1 MDRPQAYTLYACHA
15 LSAWNARSYEFAAV
29 LLTAAAYPGGLRA
42 ASLLQLSRNLSAIL
56 LGPSIGRWI
65 DAAPDR
71 LRPLLATIAANRAS
85 IVLGCLLWLF
95 VVAEVGPDGAERER
109 AALEGAAKACVFGA
123 VVVLGLVENVS
134 RKANVISMERD
145 WVPLLAPDTLT
156 ERFSLTQVNAMM
168 TRIDAACKM
177 LSPIVISWVFSV
189 IPSVK
194 SGVGL
199 LIAVNLMSF
208 ILEWITARSV
218 YRANPVLRELKA
230 SPDVEIIERRP
241 GALVQ
246 MFETYLSWLAAYGS
260 SMQLYFRYDVWR
272 ASFALC
278 LTHASILSFTGVTIV
293 FFLNSGYSLQLIT
306 VGEAMSAFFELSAT
320 FVTPLA
326 VHRIASRAPS
336 KDVDEYETLPEADLD
351 DDVPGSPVS
360 TVPARTPSQINNAIT
375 KVGLHGAIST
385 ALILTPTVPAL
396 LYLTYHLNYPL
407 PRSPTTSPSLA
418 AFPLL
423 TVLLFFCLAAS
434 RMTRGVLELAV
445 QQLSQARVPPRERA
459 EFAGVEQVFVSVFG
473 LAHNV
478 GTAVWSG
485 PAQFGWLALSS
496 LVAIIGSA
504 VLYVAGY
511 RRIRM

>member
-1 MDRPQAYTLYACHA
+1 MDRPQAYTLYTCHA

-65 DAAPDR
+65 DAAPNR

-85 IVLGCLLWLF
+85 IVLGCLLWLL
-95 VVAEVGPDGAERER
+95 VVAEVGPDGGERER
-109 AALEGAAKACVFGA
+109 ASLEGAAKAWVFGA

-199 LIAVNLMSF
+199 LIATNLVSF
-208 ILEWITARSV
+208 FLEWITAKSV
-218 YRANPVLRELKA
+218 YRANPILREIKA
-230 SPDVEIIERRP
+230 FPDVEIRDRRP
-241 GALVQ
+241 GGFAR
-246 MFETYLSWLAAYGS
+246 MFERYLSWLAAYGS
-260 SMQLYFRYDVWR
+260 SMQLYFSYDVWR

-306 VGEAMSAFFELSAT
+306 IGEAMSAFFELSAT
-320 FVTPLA
+320 FVTPVA
-326 VHRIASRAPS
+326 VHRLASRAAS
-336 KDVDEYETLPEADLD
+336 KDIDGYESLPESDP
-351 DDVPGSPVS
+351 DDVPRSPSS
-360 TVPARTPSQINNAIT
+360 TAPARTPSQINNAVT
-375 KVGLHGAIST
+375 KVGLHGALST

-407 PRSPTTSPSLA
+407 PRSPTTSPSLI

-423 TVLLFFCLAAS
+423 TSLLFFCLAAS
-434 RMTRGVLELAV
+434 RMTRGVLDLAV

-485 PAQFGWLALSS
+485 PAQFGWLALYS
-496 LVAIIGSA
+496 LVAIVGSA

-511 RRIRM
+511 RRMRM